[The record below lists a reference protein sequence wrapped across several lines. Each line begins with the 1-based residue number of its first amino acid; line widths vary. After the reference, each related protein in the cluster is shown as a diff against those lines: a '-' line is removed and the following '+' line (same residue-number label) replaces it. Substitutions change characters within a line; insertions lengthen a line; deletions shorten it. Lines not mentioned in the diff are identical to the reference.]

1 MLAPNSAAAFRNPA
15 APKLLLDNVHF
26 YTHISAFF
34 YFLNIW
40 MQLPSHEPNVVIHLT
55 KRDCPNSGT
64 VAGKLVARQYRMGMK
79 AGGSK

>member
-1 MLAPNSAAAFRNPA
+1 MLALSSAAAFRNPA

-40 MQLPSHEPNVVIHLT
+40 MQLPSHDPNVVIHLT
-55 KRDCPNSGT
+55 KRDCPNSGN
-64 VAGKLVARQYRMGMK
+64 VAGKLVARQYRMGTK
-79 AGGSK
+79 ARCSK